1 MKTIKKTLALILALT
16 MVLAMS
22 ANVLA
27 WTVTIDPNLSDTA
40 SHTYSAYQLFTG
52 DVVEEGGHKVLSN
65 IVWGANVDPSKL
77 GNLADAINAI
87 TGATGDDALTAASS
101 ADDFADALSELN
113 AAADDTTAQAVAD
126 AFGAVLT
133 GSPVVTNASPLS
145 IGTAGYYIIKDS
157 DAPVTGNAAKTRYIL
172 QVVGNVTVKAK
183 SEVPS
188 IDKKITEEGKSP
200 ASVNEAS
207 IGDTVPFT
215 VTSAVPNMTGYNNYY
230 FNVHDTMSKGL
241 TFEESSVTI
250 TIGGTALASDA
261 YYVEAA
267 DDANGVTNIKIVLK
281 NFLQYA
287 DREGA
292 AIVIKYSAVLN
303 ENAEL
308 APDPNENEVYLV
320 FSNDPNF
327 NYQGKPTA
335 PGEPNN
341 PDEPNPGAEPTGKT
355 PESKTETYTTE
366 LTVLKT
372 DESGKA
378 LPGAEFT
385 LTGGGVNIVLVTS
398 EEYAEDASGA
408 YWKLK
413 DGTYTTD
420 DPSDPAIDETLY
432 EDTATKY
439 AKTTTTTAK
448 GTLATPTDVACEV
461 GNDGKVTFT
470 GLGAG
475 VYTLTETKTPAGYN
489 TEDPITFTVTF
500 DPDAKQFT
508 STTPVTA
515 TNSKLSTTVV
525 NQKGNTLPTTGG
537 MGTTLFYVLGTL
549 MALGACVVL
558 ISRKRAGAAA

>member
-27 WTVTIDPNLSDTA
+27 YTVTITPNSDDAGT
-40 SHTYSAYQLFTG
+40 HTYQAYQIFTG
-52 DVVEEGGHKVLSN
+52 DVAEEGGSKILSN
-65 IVWGANVDPSKL
+65 IGWGANVDQTKL
-77 GNLADAINAI
+77 GDLATAINTI
-87 TGATGDDALTAASS
+87 TGATGTDALTAASDP
-101 ADDFADALSELN
+101 ADFADAISALN
-113 AAADDTTAQAVAD
+113 ASADSATAQAVAD

-133 GSPVVTNASPLS
+133 GSPAASGSSPITIADS
-145 IGTAGYYIIKDS
+145 GYYLVKDQDGS
-157 DAPVTGNAAKTRYIL
+157 LAGQEDAAYTRYIL
-172 QVVGNVTVKAK
+172 QVVSDVTVEAK

-188 IDKKITEEGKSP
+188 VDKVIDENGGVK
-200 ASVNEAS
+200 VNEAS
-207 IGDTVPFT
+207 IGDTVPFK
-215 VTSAVPNMTGYNNYY
+215 VTSAVPDMTGYDTYY
-230 FNVHDTMSKGL
+230 FILNDTMSKGL
-241 TFEESSVTI
+241 NFNDDVAI
-250 TIGGTALASDA
+250 TIAGQPLVEDTDF
-261 YYVEAA
+261 YVE
-267 DDANGVTNIKIVLK
+267 DYEDPTTHVTEIKIVLK
-281 NFLQYA
+281 NFIQYK
-287 DREGA
+287 DQEGA
-292 AIVIKYSAVLN
+292 AIVVTYSAELD
-303 ENAEL
+303 EL
-308 APDPNENEVYLV
+308 AEIVPTPNVNSVDLV

-327 NYQGKPTA
+327 NYQGKPTG
-335 PGEPNN
+335 PDEPNN
-341 PDEPNPGAEPTGKT
+341 PDEPGPNEPTGVT
-355 PESKTETYTTE
+355 PESTTETYTTE

-398 EEYAEDASGA
+398 DEYAEDASGE

-432 EDTATKY
+432 EDTTTKY

-448 GTLATPTDVACEV
+448 GALATPTDVACEV
-461 GNDGKVTFT
+461 GSDGKVTFT

-475 VYTLTETKTPAGYN
+475 EYTLTETKTPAGYN
-489 TEDPITFTVTF
+489 TVDPITFTVTF

-508 STTPVTA
+508 STSPVTA

-525 NQKGNTLPTTGG
+525 NQKGNTLPSTGG
-537 MGTTLFYVLGTL
+537 MGTTLFYVLGSL